1 MSDQILL
8 ALIAGVM
15 TPLQAAVNARLGRML
30 GSPIWAAAVS
40 GAVLTV
46 ALVAIGLL
54 TTHALPRPKGVADLP
69 WWAWTGGLY
78 GAFFLAAT
86 TIAVPRL
93 GSSTMIAMVVTGQV
107 IFSLLLDRIGLF
119 GLTAQPLTLHRVA
132 AACLLLAGAML
143 IR

>member
-15 TPLQAAVNARLGRML
+15 TPLQAAVNARLGRVL

-46 ALVAIGLL
+46 ALVMIGLL
-54 TTHALPRPKGVADLP
+54 TTHALPRPKGAADLP

-78 GAFFLAAT
+78 GAFFLTAT

-119 GLTAQPLTLHRVA
+119 GLTAQPFTSHRVA

>member
-1 MSDQILL
+1 MSDQIVL

-40 GAVLTV
+40 GAVLTIV
-46 ALVAIGLL
+46 LAAIGLL
-54 TTHALPRPKGVADLP
+54 TTRTLPRTTGAADLP

-78 GAFFLAAT
+78 GAFFLTAT
-86 TIAVPRL
+86 TFAMPRL
-93 GSSTMIAMVVTGQV
+93 GSATMIAMVVTGQV
-107 IFSLLLDRIGLF
+107 IFSLLLDRVGLF
-119 GLTAQPLTLHRVA
+119 GLTAQPLTPHRVA
-132 AACLLLAGAML
+132 AAYLLLAGAML